1 MMNDKADE
9 IIEDLFDSLKNKYK
23 NNLGSVRSSKFVF
36 DYVQLLYYKYH
47 KMNPN
52 RGWSYINS
60 PDWIK
65 SKNATIN
72 PIKKR

>member
-9 IIEDLFDSLKNKYK
+9 TIEELFDSFKNRYK
-23 NNLGSVRSSKFVF
+23 NNLGSVKSNKFVF
-36 DYVQLLYYKYH
+36 GYVQLLYYKYH